1 MWEDYNNNGFHVL
14 KTKQDYNDFNEHREV
29 KLSTQGS
36 NASAYI
42 KKKNGT
48 LFRLRR
54 DIVCAEH
61 ATGSARTHQKH
72 YQALGIENIKFPT
85 IKLKAWVLA
94 DILTRCLG
102 IEVTEGDVTK
112 DRKRAKKYG
121 FVLHQ
126 TSRTKDVYKALS
138 KLKNEVFPKLQINEF
153 LTPLTG
159 FSIAS

>member
-14 KTKQDYNDFNEHREV
+14 KTKQDYDDFNEYLEA
-29 KLSTQGS
+29 KLSAQDS

-48 LFRLRR
+48 LLRLRR

-61 ATGSARTHQKH
+61 ATGSAGTHQKY
-72 YQALGIENIKFPT
+72 YQALGIKNIKFPT

-102 IEVTEGDVTK
+102 IEVTEGDVTN

-121 FVLHQ
+121 FVRYQ
-126 TSRTKDVYKALS
+126 TPRTREVYKALS
-138 KLKNEVFPKLQINEF
+138 MSWPPK
-153 LTPLTG
+153 TVPL
-159 FSIAS
+159 FVD